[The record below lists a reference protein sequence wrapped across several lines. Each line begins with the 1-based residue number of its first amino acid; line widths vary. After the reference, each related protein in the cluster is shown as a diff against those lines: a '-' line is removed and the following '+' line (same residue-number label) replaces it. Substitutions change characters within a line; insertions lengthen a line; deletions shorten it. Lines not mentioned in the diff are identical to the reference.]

1 MKRKQS
7 KSKIFSL
14 SNANKLWIALS
25 LMLLGFILSL
35 FSRYMDGFADGYYTY
50 VYRYLSV
57 VLAFV
62 FNLFPFSVAEICI
75 YLLCF
80 VFIGTIVYGVFVVS
94 KKKGIRKTY
103 WLKVGTNTLLTMSV
117 LFFLFIVFCGINYQ
131 RTSFAQKEH
140 FSVKQYGTDEL
151 QLVCEYLTDEINS
164 LKEKDLSFTGIREE
178 SRIAMNNLSHTYTS
192 LQGYYPKPK
201 YLLFSEVL
209 SYQQISGVYSFFTV
223 EANYNGDMP
232 LFLQPF
238 TMCHEL
244 AHLKGIMRE
253 EEASFVAYL
262 ACRNSGNSSLWYS
275 AAISAYS
282 LCMSELYSYDN
293 EVYNEIRDKL
303 CDGANADIKKKN
315 TFWQQYEGTISR
327 LQSKVNDAYLKANS
341 QASGVSS
348 YNEVVSLIV
357 NDYINNNPLVK

>member
-1 MKRKQS
+1 MKGKEN
-7 KSKIFSL
+7 KGKILFL
-14 SNANKLWIALS
+14 SNSNKLWIALS
-25 LMLLGFILSL
+25 LMLIGLFLSFL
-35 FSRYMDGFADGYYTY
+35 SRYIDGFADAYYTY

-62 FNLFPFSVAEICI
+62 FNLFPFSVAEISI
-75 YLLCF
+75 YILCF
-80 VFIGTIVYGVFVVS
+80 VIMATIVYGVFVVA
-94 KKKGIRKTY
+94 KKKGSRKTY
-103 WLKVGTNTLLTMSV
+103 WLKMGSNTLLIISV

-131 RTSFAQKEH
+131 KTSFAKKEH
-140 FSVKQYGTDEL
+140 FSEKQYGSKEL

-164 LKEKDLSFTGIREE
+164 LKEKELSFTEIREE
-178 SRIAMNNLSHTYTS
+178 TRVAMNNLSQTYTS
-192 LQGYYPKPK
+192 LKGYYPKPK
-201 YLLFSEVL
+201 YLIFSEVL
-209 SYQQISGVYSFFTV
+209 SYQQLSGVYSFFTV

-232 LFLQPF
+232 LFQQPF

-262 ACRNSGNSSLWYS
+262 ACRNSGNPSLWYS
-275 AAISAYS
+275 AAISAYT

-293 EVYNEIRDKL
+293 EAYNEIRNKL
-303 CDGANADIKKKN
+303 CDEANADLKQKN
-315 TFWQQYEGTISR
+315 SFWKQYDGTISK
-327 LQSKVNDAYLKANS
+327 LQTKVNDAYLKANS